1 MRVMMYAACARSMF
15 SQVCKA
21 WCILAQHDLLWRPHL
36 LHLAQ
41 RLGLSENLQT
51 LKPSIGRLVV
61 DGKLTYK
68 YLYEKTFCLAV
79 RTSVLR

>member
-1 MRVMMYAACARSMF
+1 MF

-21 WCILAQHDLLWRPHL
+21 WYILAQHDLLWRPHL
-36 LHLAQ
+36 LHLAL
-41 RLGLSENLQT
+41 RLGLGLEENLQT
-51 LKPSIGRLVV
+51 LQPSIGRLVV